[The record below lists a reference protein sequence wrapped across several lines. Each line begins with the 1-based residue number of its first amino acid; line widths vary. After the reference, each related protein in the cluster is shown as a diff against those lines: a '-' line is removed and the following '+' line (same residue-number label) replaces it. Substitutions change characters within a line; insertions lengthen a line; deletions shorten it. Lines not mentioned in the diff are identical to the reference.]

1 METNNIIKITIG
13 GDIMSLKEQ
22 NEAILRKYGEYDY
35 RDYLVGVKNI
45 LESSDYCIANL
56 ETPICDSKPYTD
68 SDYIFN
74 TPSSILDAIKNVG
87 FDFLSTANNHCLDR
101 GYEGIRETI
110 EALDNRGLHHSGTF
124 INNNEDRRFFLIN
137 IKGVTFALVC
147 FTYGTNS
154 EHNGVM
160 LDNIQLG
167 GVNVCKKQGKPRKF
181 KFDPTSLS
189 KPSDYNFCSDDVSPA
204 AIQNPVNIELLKKI
218 CNQIKKAKEQ
228 ADVVIALPHIG
239 GQFNPAPGFY
249 TRYVIDKLKEVG
261 ADMIIC
267 SHPHTTLRCE
277 RYNSGKSI
285 CAYSLGNLC
294 FTPNVGWYLPNSL
307 ADYGILLHLF
317 WNSKTKMFVKATFDV
332 TKSVVGEDEI
342 ARVIPT
348 KYLYENET
356 NSSKREYLLVENE
369 AVVNRFRGGAKC
381 ILPQLNYLL

>member
-1 METNNIIKITIG
+1 MDASNLIKITFG

-22 NEAILRKYGEYDY
+22 NEAVLRKHHRYDY
-35 RDYLVGVKNI
+35 SEYLSEVKSL
-45 LESSDYCIANL
+45 LETSDYSIANL

-74 TPSSILDAIKNVG
+74 TPSSLLDSIKEAG

-110 EALDNRGLHHSGTF
+110 EALDRKGLEHSGTF
-124 INNNEDRRFFLIN
+124 IDSNEENRFSLIN
-137 IKGVTFALVC
+137 IKGVTFALIC

-160 LDNIQLG
+160 LDNTQMG
-167 GVNVCKKQGKPRKF
+167 GVNICKKQSKPRKF
-181 KFDPTSLS
+181 MFDPASLS
-189 KPSDYNFCSDDVSPA
+189 KVSDYKFCSDDVSPA
-204 AIQNPVNIELLKKI
+204 AIQNPANIELLERI

-228 ADVVIALPHIG
+228 SDVVIALPHIG
-239 GQFNPAPGFY
+239 GQFNPAPGLY
-249 TRYVIDKLKEVG
+249 TRYVIDKVKDAG

-277 RYNSGKSI
+277 TYNSGHSI

-317 WNSKTKMFVKATFDV
+317 WDCKTKLFVKATFDV
-332 TKSVVGEDEI
+332 IKSVVGEDGI

-348 KYLYENET
+348 KDLYENES

-369 AVVNRFRGGAKC
+369 AVVNRFRGGAESV
-381 ILPQLNYLL
+381 LPELDYVL

>member
-22 NEAILRKYGEYDY
+22 NEAIQRKYGEYDY
-35 RDYLVGVKNI
+35 RDYLVGIKSI

-124 INNNEDRRFFLIN
+124 INNNEDQRFFLIN

-160 LDNIQLG
+160 LDNMQLG
-167 GVNVCKKQGKPRKF
+167 GVNICKKQSKPRKF

-189 KPSDYNFCSDDVSPA
+189 KPSDYSFCSDDVSPA
-204 AIQNPVNIELLKKI
+204 AIQNPGNIELLEKI
-218 CNQIKKAKEQ
+218 CNQIEKAKEQ
-228 ADVVIALPHIG
+228 ADVVIVLPHIG

-249 TRYVIDKLKEVG
+249 TRYVIDKLKEIG

-267 SHPHTTLRCE
+267 SHPHTTLRSE

-317 WNSKTKMFVKATFDV
+317 WNSKTKMFVKATFNV
-332 TKSVVGEDEI
+332 IKSVVGEDGI
-342 ARVIPT
+342 ARVIQT
-348 KYLYENET
+348 KNLYENET